1 MIDASV
7 DANVCLVCVLVFMS
21 KWTKLTKSMPTDWVH
36 AWHTYS
42 ECFGEPVLSEYV
54 YVWMKERKRLLK
66 YPRLGFLWIRCQCR
80 C

>member
-7 DANVCLVCVLVFMS
+7 DANVCLVCVL
-21 KWTKLTKSMPTDWVH
+21 H

-66 YPRLGFLWIRCQCR
+66 YPRLGFLWIRCQRR